1 MAAMQWLDSEDR
13 RLSEIEACVKAI
25 ERNLAEIDAADD
37 ADGAVAPEHP
47 DSKALLRQA
56 LSSGAQVLR
65 AMAG

>member
-37 ADGAVAPEHP
+37 AVATEHP